1 MYQKIL
7 TKLLGIFDIPSGPII
22 GLWSL
27 VMLIG
32 SAYSIYKTH
41 EISTGVAMMFSTVI
55 TGFAG
60 HKIIKVWKG
69 TQDSSSNETNLD
81 VQGDDNG
88 NDSAKPQ
95 K

>member
-7 TKLLGIFDIPSGPII
+7 TRLLGIFDIPSGPII

-27 VMLIG
+27 TMLIG

-41 EISTGVAMMFSTVI
+41 EISTGIAMMFSTVI

-60 HKIIKVWKG
+60 HKIIKIWKG
-69 TQDSSSNETNLD
+69 TAPVDNNVPNAPTDLD
-81 VQGDDNG
+81 VQSDG
-88 NDSAKPQ
+88 K
-95 K
+95 